1 MAWTGHK
8 RCQFFR
14 HPNPNP
20 NQLLPTSFSSA
31 ALFKWTAADNFQGR
45 TGQRGSDANYFLAL
59 ERQFKKEASLAHG
72 VRGPSRSHHL
82 LGASSPTTKD
92 FQGKTGQRGS
102 AANCFLAQEPQYKK
116 EAAIAHG
123 VRGPGRSNHLL
134 GASLPTSKDFQG
146 KTRQHG
152 SAFLFL
158 IFFSWPRNASTKKR
172 PI

>member
-1 MAWTGHK
+1 MPPI
-8 RCQFFR
+8 FFQ

-20 NQLLPTSFSSA
+20 NQLLPTLFSSA
-31 ALFKWTAADNFQGR
+31 ALFESTAADNFQGR
-45 TGQRGSDANYFLAL
+45 TGQRGSAANFFLAL
-59 ERQFKKEASLAHG
+59 ECQFKKEAALAHG

-82 LGASSPTTKD
+82 SGASLPTIKD

-102 AANCFLAQEPQYKK
+102 AANCFLAQERQYKK

-123 VRGPGRSNHLL
+123 VRGPGRSDHLL

-146 KTRQHG
+146 KTGQHG
-152 SAFLFL
+152 CTDYFL
-158 IFFSWPRNASTKKR
+158 FFSWPRNASTKKR